1 LRYNL
6 PDLNFHQQYKN
17 FTMTA
22 PLNFQSII
30 MTLQHFWADHGCLIW
45 QPYYQQVGAGTYNPA
60 TALRVLG
67 PEPWNVAFVEPSIR
81 PDDGRYGENPNRMQM
96 HYQFQVILKPDP
108 GNAQELFIASLAAIG
123 IDPLLHDLRFVEDNW
138 ESPALGAWGLGW
150 EVWLDGQEITQ
161 FTYFQQAGGTLCDP
175 VSVEI
180 TYGLDRIAISLQRVD
195 GFTAIHLNDQLTA
208 GDLNLQA
215 EKEQSAYYFE
225 VAGVD
230 RLKEMYDLY
239 EQEANACLAKNL
251 VLPAHDYILKCSHTF
266 NVLDSRGAIGITERQ
281 AYFGRLRDLSR
292 RVAETYIAQRQDLE
306 YPWLDGTTSEGIKA
320 STPVTTSASLPN
332 SPADMLL
339 EIGTEELPAG
349 DLDSAL
355 EQLQARLPTFFD
367 DLRLTHGDI
376 RLMGTPRRLV
386 VYVQEL
392 AARQTDL
399 EQLIKGPPAD
409 RAFDSFG
416 EPTKAGEGFARSK
429 GVSIH
434 DLQVVEMDGG
444 RYVTAVVHQAGRP
457 ANEVLAEAFP
467 GLISTL
473 RFDKSMRWN
482 RSNVY
487 FSRPIRWFL
496 ALFGEQLIPF
506 EYAGVHSGNITRG
519 WRTFQP
525 AEFSV
530 KDASDYF
537 NRMHDQGIILEKS
550 DRIKLIKLQLS
561 TLIEAVDGREV
572 PDMSLLSEVANLVE
586 APTVLQGS
594 FDSAHLHLPRQ
605 VLISVMKKHQ
615 RYFPVF
621 KTIPP
626 QSGRSSGLD
635 RIEPGMEESEL
646 LPYFI
651 TVANKP
657 SQDLQQFSEGELIIE
672 GNQHVIRAR
681 FADADFFVRDD
692 RQHKL
697 ADFLPR
703 LGTLVF
709 QTRLGSMLD
718 KSHRITALVEHLSP
732 SLALSEEEFDVAH
745 RAAELCKAD
754 LATKMV
760 IEMTSLQGILGRYY
774 AVTSGETAAVGEAI
788 FEHYLP
794 RFSGDLLP
802 KTRPGLV
809 VGLADRLDTL
819 VGLFAAG
826 MAPSGARDP
835 FAQRRAALGLLQALI
850 TQNFSFDL
858 RLGLES
864 AARLLPIPAE
874 PETLSACQ
882 NFIVERLRY
891 LLLETGY
898 RYDVIDAIISVQGF
912 NPARTN
918 QYVKQLSDWVARPDW
933 HSILPSYARCVRI
946 TRDLTQRFEL
956 DPKGFIEKAE
966 EILYSALFK
975 AEEALHQTQ
984 EYSPDGFL
992 RTFLPMIP
1000 AVNDFFDEVLVMA
1013 EDASLR
1019 QNRLALLQRIVAL
1032 GSGIADMSKLE
1043 GF

>member
-1 LRYNL
+1 
-6 PDLNFHQQYKN
+6 
-17 FTMTA
+17 MTP
-22 PLNFQSII
+22 PLDFQSII
-30 MTLQHFWADHGCLIW
+30 MTLQHFWAEHGCLIW

-108 GNAQELFIASLAAIG
+108 GNAQELYIASLAALG

-161 FTYFQQAGGTLCDP
+161 FTYFQQAGGVLCDP

-195 GFTAIHLNDQLTA
+195 GFTNIRWNDQLTA

-215 EKEQSAYYFE
+215 EREHSTYYFE
-225 VAGVD
+225 VADVD
-230 RLKEMYDLY
+230 RLKAMYDLY
-239 EQEANACLAKNL
+239 EQEANVCLAKNL

-281 AYFGRLRDLSR
+281 AYFGRMRDLSR
-292 RVAETYIAQRQDLE
+292 RVAEVYLVQRQHLE
-306 YPWLDGTTSEGIKA
+306 YPWLNENVVDSTKISHPVITSPSY
-320 STPVTTSASLPN
+320 STST
-332 SPADMLL
+332 ADLLL
-339 EIGTEELPAG
+339 EIGTEELPVG
-349 DLDSAL
+349 DLDTAL
-355 EQLQARLPTFFD
+355 EQLQSRLPTLFG
-367 DLRLTHGDI
+367 DLRLTHADI
-376 RLMGTPRRLV
+376 QLMGTPRRLV
-386 VYVQEL
+386 MYVREV

-399 EQLIKGPPAD
+399 EQLVKGPPAD

-416 EPTKAGEGFARSK
+416 APTKAGEGFARSK
-429 GVSIH
+429 GVSVH

-444 RYVTAVVHQAGRP
+444 RYVTAAVHQAGRP
-457 ANEVLAEAFP
+457 ANEVLGEAIS
-467 GLISTL
+467 GLISTM

-482 RSNVY
+482 RSNIY
-487 FSRPIRWFL
+487 FSRPIRWIL
-496 ALFGEQLIPF
+496 ALLGELVIPF
-506 EYAGVHSGNITRG
+506 EYARVQSGNITRG
-519 WRTFQP
+519 LRTRQP
-525 AEFSV
+525 GEFSV
-530 KDASDYF
+530 KDATDYF
-537 NRMHDQGIILEKS
+537 NQMQDQGIVLEKS
-550 DRIKLIKLQLS
+550 ERLSLIQAQITALIKAL
-561 TLIEAVDGREV
+561 DGRNI
-572 PDMSLLSEVANLVE
+572 PDMSLLSEVANLIE
-586 APTVLQGS
+586 APTALLGS
-594 FDSAHLHLPRQ
+594 FDSAHLHLPRE

-615 RYFPVF
+615 RYFPVI
-621 KTIPP
+621 KPIPP
-626 QSGRSSGLD
+626 QIGRSSDLD
-635 RIEPGMEESEL
+635 LRQADVEESEL

-651 TVANKP
+651 TVANKS
-657 SQDLQQFSEGELIIE
+657 SQGSQPLNEGELIIE

-692 RQHKL
+692 RKHKL

-703 LGTLVF
+703 LGTLIF
-709 QTRLGSMLD
+709 QARLGSMLD
-718 KSHRITALVEHLSP
+718 KSRRITALVETLSP
-732 SLALSEEEFDVAH
+732 SLALSQQEMDIAH

-774 AVTSGETAAVGEAI
+774 AIASGESKPVGEAI

-819 VGLFAAG
+819 TGLFAAG

-835 FAQRRAALGLLQALI
+835 FAQRRAALGLVQALI
-850 TQNFSFDL
+850 AQNVSFDL
-858 RLGLES
+858 RQGLES
-864 AARLLPIPAE
+864 AAALLPIPTQ
-874 PETLSACQ
+874 PETLSACLG
-882 NFIVERLRY
+882 FIVERLRN

-898 RYDVIDAIISVQGF
+898 RYDVIDAIITVQGF
-912 NPARTN
+912 NPAHTN
-918 QYVKQLSDWVARPDW
+918 QSVTQLSVWVERPDW
-933 HSILPSYARCVRI
+933 HSILPSYSRCVRI
-946 TRDLTQRFEL
+946 TRDLTQKFEL
-956 DPKGFIEKAE
+956 DPQAFTENGEESLYTALLQAEKAVPLE
-966 EILYSALFK
+966 KEYSA
-975 AEEALHQTQ
+975 
-984 EYSPDGFL
+984 DNFL
-992 RTFLPMIP
+992 TAFLPMIP
-1000 AVNDFFDEVLVMA
+1000 AVNRFFDEVLVMA

-1032 GSGIADMSKLE
+1032 GNGIADMSRLE